1 MEKLIDLF
9 QAGTNVKEFKVNGL
23 SFKMRT
29 ITADELIDVLKHA
42 DYQSSTPETK
52 FFLAKKMTIAY
63 SLEAIN
69 GVEILAIP
77 EVVKLKS
84 DLKDEKLTKAD
95 LLMKILGSFDAEVI
109 DTLYD
114 CYNVVVTE
122 NNKKREELKKVSVAQ

>member
-9 QAGTNVKEFKVNGL
+9 QAGTNIKEFKVSGL

-29 ITADELIDVLKHA
+29 LTTDELIDVLKHA

-63 SLEAIN
+63 SLESIN
-69 GVEILAIP
+69 GVEVLAIP

-84 DLKDEKLTKAD
+84 DLKDAQATKAD
-95 LLMKILGSFDAEVI
+95 LLMKIIGSFDAEII
-109 DTLYD
+109 DVLYD
-114 CYNVVVTE
+114 CYNRVVEE